1 MINRV
6 LIRLKIVQIVYAYY
20 QNGGKNL
27 DTAEKELFF
36 SLSKAYDLY
45 NYLLLLMVEITRYAN
60 RRIDAAKNK
69 LAPSKEELTP
79 SMKFVENKFIAQ
91 LEINKQLRE
100 FTESQKKTWDN
111 EPEFIKE
118 TFEKIIN
125 SDIYKDYMKS
135 ETSSYAEDRELWR
148 KLYKN
153 LIFEN
158 ESLDTVLEDQSLYWN
173 DDKEIVDTFVL
184 KTIKRFDEKNGADQ
198 PLLPEFKDEEDREFA
213 SRLFRRTILNMEYY
227 RHLIGENT
235 KNWDLDRIAFMD
247 IVIMQIALAEILSF
261 PNIPISV
268 SLNEYVEI
276 AKLYSTAKSGGFIN
290 GTLDGI
296 VNQLKKEGKLTK
308 S

>member
-184 KTIKRFDEKNGADQ
+184 KAIKRFDEKNGADQ
-198 PLLPEFKDEEDREFA
+198 PLLPEFKDEE
-213 SRLFRRTILNMEYY
+213 
-227 RHLIGENT
+227 
-235 KNWDLDRIAFMD
+235 
-247 IVIMQIALAEILSF
+247 
-261 PNIPISV
+261 
-268 SLNEYVEI
+268 
-276 AKLYSTAKSGGFIN
+276 
-290 GTLDGI
+290 
-296 VNQLKKEGKLTK
+296 
-308 S
+308 